1 MTEDGGD
8 KNCEDNPTLIVISP
22 LGNGRHFILKIHN
35 LLIVC
40 LLVNFNKHVL
50 QFLYLSSVL

>member
-1 MTEDGGD
+1 MED
-8 KNCEDNPTLIVISP
+8 
-22 LGNGRHFILKIHN
+22 ILSYIHN
-35 LLIVC
+35 LPIAC